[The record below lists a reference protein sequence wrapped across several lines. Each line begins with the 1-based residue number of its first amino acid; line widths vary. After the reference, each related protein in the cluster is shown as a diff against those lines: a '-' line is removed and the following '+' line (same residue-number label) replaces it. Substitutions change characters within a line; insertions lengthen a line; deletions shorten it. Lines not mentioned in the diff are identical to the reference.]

1 MTSKEPDAADAGFT
15 LSNPPPAPD
24 SGSGALPKVD
34 FSTFVI
40 SLATSALFH
49 MGIAGDPEKG
59 EPPPKNLVL
68 AKQTIDTLEMLAEKT
83 RGNLDDEEAK
93 LLKTVLYEVHMRF
106 VEAGK

>member
-1 MTSKEPDAADAGFT
+1 MTTKGPEASDSGFT
-15 LSNPPPAPD
+15 LASPPESDGAPD
-24 SGSGALPKVD
+24 SLPRVD

-68 AKQTIDTLEMLAEKT
+68 ARQTIDTLEMLAEKT
-83 RGNLDDEEAK
+83 QGNLGDQEAK
-93 LLKTVLYEVHMRF
+93 LLKTVLYEIHMRF